1 MPPYRIC
8 CLTDYATLNYC
19 LPEYVAL
26 LKTITFS
33 PSVDGSSDNSSLP
46 MSGKVARGA
55 RRMRRA
61 INRFPLAEIYLIPAK
76 RDITFCD
83 SKIYHTPQAYI
94 TSRKRYPA
102 FSSTSY

>member
-61 INRFPLAEIYLIPAK
+61 INGF
-76 RDITFCD
+76 
-83 SKIYHTPQAYI
+83 
-94 TSRKRYPA
+94 SRKRKSA
-102 FSSTSY
+102 SIRAVTFTVRNNFG